1 MVRVF
6 PLRVVVNACPVLRRR
21 YIQVSARRPA
31 EMTASIAA
39 LPSGGSGGPSRPGH
53 RGGAARAFSAAAPA
67 AGRSL
72 RLVAQQ
78 EGLLQVHTAPF
89 RGSFSGVF
97 SQALRSAGLGSRVLI
112 SQFLKGGVEQGL
124 ERSVWLCGRLQWL
137 RPAVASCLAQPA
149 ATDEVGR
156 AEREGLWWYYLDDGL
171 YGSYSGQLFDHAR
184 YPIEALKRG
193 KRHPSVLAGPT
204 CDSIDVISEN
214 ILLPELE
221 PGDLIVGRAMG
232 AYTWASASEFNFF
245 PKATVVSVNS
255 NRNDRGSVLT
265 IER

>member
-6 PLRVVVNACPVLRRR
+6 ALQVVVNACPVVLRR

-53 RGGAARAFSAAAPA
+53 RGGAARAFSAP
-67 AGRSL
+67 GRSL

-149 ATDEVGR
+149 AADEAGL
-156 AEREGLWWYYLDDGL
+156 AERDAVLEVWRFTREQMLA
-171 YGSYSGQLFDHAR
+171 GQLDQLVLDELGLAVELGFLE
-184 YPIEALKRG
+184 EAEVVAALEQR
-193 KRHPSVLAGPT
+193 PSHL
-204 CDSIDVISEN
+204 DVILTGPSMPSA
-214 ILLPELE
+214 LL
-221 PGDLIVGRAMG
+221 AM
-232 AYTWASASEFNFF
+232 ADQVTQL
-245 PKATVVSVNS
+245 
-255 NRNDRGSVLT
+255 RRGF
-265 IER
+265 